1 MTTTGR
7 FSETISLSIR
17 NKLCQIDAKSDDCE
31 EIFSYLPLF
40 LIFLS
45 QFVLGIGNT
54 LYYAL
59 GQSYLDDNTHQEKT
73 PLMFGYAYA
82 MRMFGP
88 VLGIGLAYVCLN
100 IYINPSLTPII
111 TKKDPR

>member
-1 MTTTGR
+1 MTTISQ
-7 FSETISLSIR
+7 FSETVPPSIR
-17 NKLCQIDAKSDDCE
+17 SKLCQIDAESDDCD

-40 LIFLS
+40 LIFMS

-59 GQSYLDDNTHQEKT
+59 GQSYLDDNTHHKQT
-73 PLMFGYAYA
+73 PLMLGYAFA

-88 VLGIGLAYVCLN
+88 VLGIGLAYLCLN
-100 IYINPSLTPII
+100 IYIDPTVTPII